1 MILPQY
7 GIKNEVLGGKN
18 MSYYSRSYSDN
29 SGSLITAIICF
40 VLVFVLM
47 LGVNSC
53 SSETWNGGVCPDCE
67 VRYELRGA
75 SRGLKYYACPECGQE
90 VERY

>member
-1 MILPQY
+1 
-7 GIKNEVLGGKN
+7 
-18 MSYYSRSYSDN
+18 MSYYSRRYSSSD
-29 SGSLITAIICF
+29 GEASLIVAIICF
-40 VLVFVLM
+40 ILVFAIM

-53 SSETWNGGVCPDCE
+53 SAPIWNDGICPDCE

>member
-1 MILPQY
+1 
-7 GIKNEVLGGKN
+7 
-18 MSYYSRSYSDN
+18 MSYYSRRYHD
-29 SGSLITAIICF
+29 GASLIMAIICF
-40 VLVFVLM
+40 ILVFAIM
-47 LGVNSC
+47 FGVNAC
-53 SSETWNGGVCPDCE
+53 SAPTWNDGICPDCE

>member
-1 MILPQY
+1 
-7 GIKNEVLGGKN
+7 
-18 MSYYSRSYSDN
+18 MSYYSRRYSNDGD
-29 SGSLITAIICF
+29 SWWAIIICF
-40 VLVFVLM
+40 VLVIALM

-53 SSETWNGGVCPDCE
+53 SAGTWNDGICPNCE

-90 VERY
+90 VSRY

>member
-1 MILPQY
+1 MY
-7 GIKNEVLGGKN
+7 
-18 MSYYSRSYSDN
+18 RSYSSSSNDH
-29 SGSLITAIICF
+29 SWSTIIISIALIF
-40 VLVFVLM
+40 FRM
-47 LGVNSC
+47 FGFNSC
-53 SSETWNGGVCPDCE
+53 SASTWNDGICPECE

>member
-1 MILPQY
+1 MY
-7 GIKNEVLGGKN
+7 K
-18 MSYYSRSYSDN
+18 SYSSSSDH
-29 SGSLITAIICF
+29 SWSSAIIIF
-40 VLVFVLM
+40 ALVFLM
-47 LGVNSC
+47 MFGFNSC
-53 SSETWNGGVCPDCE
+53 SASTWNDGICPECE